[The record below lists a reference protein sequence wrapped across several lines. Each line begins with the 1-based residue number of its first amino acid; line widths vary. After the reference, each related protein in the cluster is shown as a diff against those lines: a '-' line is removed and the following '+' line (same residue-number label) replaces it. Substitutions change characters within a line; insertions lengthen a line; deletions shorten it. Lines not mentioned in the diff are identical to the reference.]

1 MFLKSCQLTLNEK
14 TLKEQQ
20 KNPAYFNTE
29 HNACGCLHIAPACTN
44 TCVCTHVGPLKPM
57 FDMKQNQETLTWSRR
72 RALWLRQ
79 GKWWLQTPGRT
90 GWVEMDG
97 EEQKQ
102 RHLLLPQPPHCW
114 SQASEIE
121 RGWRKMERGSY
132 LLSTCCKGVLSRSK
146 WHMWRSSG
154 RRGHSYWLEKK
165 TNTMQSSK

>member
-1 MFLKSCQLTLNEK
+1 MWMFTHRSSMYKHMCM
-14 TLKEQQ
+14 
-20 KNPAYFNTE
+20 Y
-29 HNACGCLHIAPACTN
+29 
-44 TCVCTHVGPLKPM
+44 THVGPLKPM

-121 RGWRKMERGSY
+121 GGGRQREVAIYCLPAVKGCFPGQNGMCGVRLGGGAIATDWKRKPT
-132 LLSTCCKGVLSRSK
+132 LCKAANKGK
-146 WHMWRSSG
+146 H
-154 RRGHSYWLEKK
+154 
-165 TNTMQSSK
+165 